1 MSATSLIQKDPNGV
15 RRALILAGGGVRLA
29 YQAGVLQALAEKG
42 LQFGH
47 FDGTSG
53 GIFNTAMLASGLD
66 PDEMA
71 RRWRSLRLKDFMS
84 TLPIKDY
91 FKVGRTP
98 ALGDAD
104 GLRQK
109 VFPALGIDLEK
120 IRSNTEITAT
130 FNVCNFSEKSI
141 ESIPHRQVTEDHLI
155 AGMSLPMF
163 MPAIQINGDWYS
175 DAVWIK
181 DANLMEA
188 VRRGAEEIWLVWAI
202 GNSNAY
208 LPGFFN
214 QYVHMIEMSANG
226 GLLEEYAQIKSLN
239 ERILKGDSPF
249 GQRSPVQLHVIR
261 PVFPL
266 PLDPDLLD
274 QKTTTNTLINGGYA
288 DARKYLGRIPEN
300 GIAFDTASTKMK
312 EPGVTLH
319 FRQHYAGTPAFGDSK
334 SFVSYRPAFHFRRWG
349 HEVAL
354 DVDASVF
361 VATLGREIATFNNKA
376 ELKRGPQGA
385 YIQVTSEFE
394 HDRQIYALQAT
405 IRLGTPIE
413 WWLGLEFKRV
423 KLQIDRN
430 TENLLHGQLTQSIKK
445 RFKGILNSS
454 LRHFYG
460 PGGNLREKRRM
471 IFYLYRHEI

>member
-84 TLPIKDY
+84 TL
-91 FKVGRTP
+91 
-98 ALGDAD
+98 
-104 GLRQK
+104 
-109 VFPALGIDLEK
+109 
-120 IRSNTEITAT
+120 
-130 FNVCNFSEKSI
+130 
-141 ESIPHRQVTEDHLI
+141 
-155 AGMSLPMF
+155 
-163 MPAIQINGDWYS
+163 
-175 DAVWIK
+175 
-181 DANLMEA
+181 
-188 VRRGAEEIWLVWAI
+188 
-202 GNSNAY
+202 
-208 LPGFFN
+208 
-214 QYVHMIEMSANG
+214 
-226 GLLEEYAQIKSLN
+226 
-239 ERILKGDSPF
+239 
-249 GQRSPVQLHVIR
+249 
-261 PVFPL
+261 
-266 PLDPDLLD
+266 
-274 QKTTTNTLINGGYA
+274 
-288 DARKYLGRIPEN
+288 
-300 GIAFDTASTKMK
+300 
-312 EPGVTLH
+312 H
-319 FRQHYAGTPAFGDSK
+319 FRQHYAGTLAFGDSK

-361 VATLGREIATFNNKA
+361 AATLGREIATFNNKA

-394 HDRQIYALQAT
+394 HDRQMYALQAT